1 LEEQEEISAE
11 WEAKIHAFR
20 HDLDGLSDTEL
31 DRGLEAA
38 GGSRGGSPGSAQPE
52 VTDESC

>member
-1 LEEQEEISAE
+1 MEEQEEISAE